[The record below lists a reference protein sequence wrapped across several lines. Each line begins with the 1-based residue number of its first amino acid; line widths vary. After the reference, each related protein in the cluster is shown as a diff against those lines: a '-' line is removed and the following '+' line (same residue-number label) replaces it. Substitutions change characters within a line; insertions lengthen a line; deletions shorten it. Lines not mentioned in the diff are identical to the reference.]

1 MNNAA
6 PGPLVASVVKRIA
19 EAVRPEKIVLFGSR
33 GRGDDGDGSDIDL
46 LIVHAGPESKRDLKL
61 RIRRLFPRQRFAMDL
76 LVLTPDEYRRQLGV
90 ANSAA
95 RIAAREGVLCHG

>member
-1 MNNAA
+1 MDRASLQ
-6 PGPLVASVVKRIA
+6 PLVASVVERIA
-19 EAVRPEKIVLFGSR
+19 EALRPEKIILFGSR
-33 GRGDDGDGSDIDL
+33 GRGDDLDGSDIDL

-95 RIAAREGVLCHG
+95 RIAEREGVLCHG